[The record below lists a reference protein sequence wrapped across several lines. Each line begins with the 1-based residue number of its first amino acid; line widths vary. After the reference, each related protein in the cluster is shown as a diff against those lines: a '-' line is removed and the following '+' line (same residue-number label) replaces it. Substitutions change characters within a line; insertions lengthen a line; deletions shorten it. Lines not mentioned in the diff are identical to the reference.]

1 MCCLRVTH
9 PISREFRQE
18 TVQKNL
24 EIFVT
29 PWFLCKSAIQS
40 PDEQRPMSAH
50 AQLFGSTTDDD
61 SPRLLTD
68 EGVCE
73 GSSSSGPVSPV
84 YQSEAARAIVQEM
97 TRRRAV
103 PKTKRRH
110 HTVAGGAQQ
119 QNNAIAANMMVAPR
133 SLDRSTLSVHSLTL
147 SLHADNYLIFSH
159 SLITNANF
167 YLFAC
172 VVVVGA
178 FGLDAFRKQ
187 TQKLVFL
194 SLP

>member
-1 MCCLRVTH
+1 MC
-9 PISREFRQE
+9 E
-18 TVQKNL
+18 
-24 EIFVT
+24 
-29 PWFLCKSAIQS
+29 SAIIQS

-119 QNNAIAANMMVAPR
+119 HNNAAAANMMVAP
-133 SLDRSTLSVHSLTL
+133 LDRSTFLSAL
-147 SLHADNYLIFSH
+147 SLSLSALVACQQLSNLFTYSH
-159 SLITNANF
+159 
-167 YLFAC
+167 Y
-172 VVVVGA
+172 
-178 FGLDAFRKQ
+178 
-187 TQKLVFL
+187 
-194 SLP
+194 

>member
-1 MCCLRVTH
+1 MDVFL
-9 PISREFRQE
+9 
-18 TVQKNL
+18 
-24 EIFVT
+24 T

-97 TRRRAV
+97 TRRRAI

-119 QNNAIAANMMVAPR
+119 QNNTANIMVAPR
-133 SLDRSTLSVHSLTL
+133 SLAQLQHSLCAL
-147 SLHADNYLIFSH
+147 SCCMRI
-159 SLITNANF
+159 II
-167 YLFAC
+167 
-172 VVVVGA
+172 
-178 FGLDAFRKQ
+178 
-187 TQKLVFL
+187 
-194 SLP
+194 